1 MRKAA
6 WISILFVQVLGI
18 SAFAQLDPASVTAK
32 KLLER
37 ISSTKVPADHA
48 LIAPMAAR
56 IRAGDY
62 VGAAE
67 IAQTHPN
74 FLSVTVKQMALKM
87 STREETIRLS
97 LNDFA
102 ASFIGVTRDETDAR
116 ELLTGNF
123 YYMADATRLP
133 AGVTVRSDL
142 ANDILK
148 SNNHYQ
154 DLESPL
160 IDIGSVL
167 KRVSGQ
173 QMVDGANAVVANPDP
188 AGVITSRS
196 FMGAHATA
204 GTSRRPVEFTF
215 REFMCVPI
223 EDWADTKASDIRVG
237 QDIDRF
243 PGNDH
248 LKYQTTCKG
257 CHSQMDSLRGAFA
270 KWDFTGNRIINGKVS
285 IKAGDLNATTGL
297 SGKVSRNNSV
307 FSGGYVTTDDSFF
320 NNATG
325 FANAETFGW
334 RGPASGNGVKDLGT
348 MVANS
353 KRFSICMVKRAYDA
367 ICRSNMVPKQNMI
380 FLSHQANKF
389 EQNGYNLKRLFK
401 ELAVTQQCMGQ

>member
-1 MRKAA
+1 MKLS
-6 WISILFVQVLGI
+6 ILYVILFVQVLAT
-18 SAFAQLDPASVTAK
+18 SSFAQLDSAGQTAK

-37 ISSTKVPADHA
+37 ISSTKVPADHPF
-48 LIAPMAAR
+48 IEQMAAR

-62 VGAAE
+62 AGAAE
-67 IAQTHPN
+67 IGMTHPN
-74 FLSVTVKQMALKM
+74 FLNVTVKQMALKM

-102 ASFIGVTRDETDAR
+102 ASYIGVTRDGRDAR

-123 YYMADATRLP
+123 YYMGDSTRYP
-133 AGVTVRSDL
+133 AGVTVRENL
-142 ANDILK
+142 ANDILR

-154 DLESPL
+154 DLENPA
-160 IDIGSVL
+160 IDIGAVL
-167 KRVSGQ
+167 KRVDGQ
-173 QMVDGANAVVANPDP
+173 QILDGANNPVANPDP
-188 AGVITSRS
+188 AGVITSRA

-204 GTSRRPVEFTF
+204 GTARRPVEFLF

-243 PGNDH
+243 PGTDH

-270 KWDFTGNRIINGKVS
+270 KWDFTGNRIINGGVG
-285 IKAGDLNATTGL
+285 IKAGDLNNTTGL
-297 SGKVSRNNSV
+297 SGKVSRNNNV

-320 NNATG
+320 NNAKG
-325 FANAETFGW
+325 FTNAETFGW
-334 RGPASGNGVKDLGT
+334 RGPASGNGVKDLAT

-367 ICRSNMVPKQNMI
+367 VCRSNMVPKQNMV

-389 EQNGYNLKRLFK
+389 EQDGYNLKKLFK